1 MRFFLEIFILGK
13 RHFIRYTK
21 KRGLQMSSDTRHFI
35 KSKLVNLAIV
45 VVVQI
50 AKFVIDNFGC

>member
-21 KRGLQMSSDTRHFI
+21 KRGLQMSRDTRRFI

-45 VVVQI
+45 VVVHV